1 MPAYD
6 GSIRIDTRIDERG
19 LNKGIQSITGSLGK
33 LAAAMG
39 VAFGIG
45 ALVNF
50 GKSAVD
56 VAAQM
61 SNAFIG
67 LESVVTG
74 QGRSFEQ
81 AKAFINDFIA
91 DGLVPA
97 QNAVTA
103 YKNLAM
109 RGYDTTQIKKTLI
122 ALKDSAAFGR
132 QASLSIGE
140 AVQGASEGL
149 KNENSILVDNAGV
162 TKNVSIM
169 WKEYAAQIGT
179 TVGMLTKE
187 QKIQAEVNGILNET
201 RFQTGDAAKLAG
213 TYSGQIAALGVS
225 FTNLKVA
232 IGNILIPIIQ
242 KLLPIIKA
250 AVDGLVFF
258 FNQIAQ
264 IVNLLLGTNIGV
276 AQTADAMGGVAEN
289 SEAAADAQ
297 GDLADNTTAAGKAAK
312 GALAAFDQLNVLQ
325 QDMGG
330 VDTGA
335 TGTATPSTTGDLG
348 IGELAADGGAM
359 DALSDKA
366 EKVRMFLQPLI
377 DAFGRLKEALIPLNK
392 TIWEGLLWAWDN
404 ILVPLGTW
412 VITEILPR
420 FLDILSISLE
430 NLNLAIEALKPFA
443 TWLWENF
450 LKPAA
455 EWTGEAI
462 IAGLDWLIERMKD
475 LNKWIQNNQDAFAII
490 VTVIAL
496 VIAVLFLMSSPIALV
511 IAGIVAII
519 AVIANWGTIWEWIV
533 EKITYAWEVLK
544 MIWGIVA
551 WWFRTQVFEPMA
563 DVAAWALN
571 SISEKFKSVFD
582 GIANFVKGTINRII
596 DFING
601 MIQAVTDGI
610 NTVISGVNS
619 IGGNLPG
626 YTAIPAVQVAQIPR
640 LATGAVIPPNSE
652 FLAVLGDQRS
662 GRNIEAPEGLI
673 RQIMQEEMSKIK
685 SEVTIT
691 FTGSLAA
698 FVRELKPEIDKENT
712 RVGGSLVV
720 GGMA

>member
-6 GSIRIDTRIDERG
+6 GSIRIDTRVDERG

-33 LAAAMG
+33 LAVAMG
-39 VAFGIG
+39 VAFSVA
-45 ALVNF
+45 ALFNF

-74 QGRSFEQ
+74 QGKSFEQ
-81 AKAFINDFIA
+81 AKKFINDFID

-97 QNAVTA
+97 ADAVTA
-103 YKNLAM
+103 YKNLSM
-109 RGYDTTQIKKTLI
+109 RGYDTTQIEKTLI

-140 AVQGASEGL
+140 AVRGATEGL

-201 RFQTGDAAKLAG
+201 RFQTGDAAKLASN
-213 TYSGQIAALGVS
+213 YSGQLSALGVS

-276 AQTADAMGGVAEN
+276 AQTAEGMGAVADT

-297 GDLADNTTAAGKAAK
+297 GELADNTKAAGKAAK
-312 GALAAFDQLNVLQ
+312 GALAAFDQLNVIQ

-330 VDTGA
+330 ADIGAVDTP
-335 TGTATPSTTGDLG
+335 TPTGDLG
-348 IGELAADGGAM
+348 LGELAADGGAF
-359 DALSDKA
+359 DAISDKA

-377 DAFGRLKEALIPLNK
+377 DVFGRLREALIPLGK
-392 TIWEGLLWAWDN
+392 TIWEGLMWAWEN

-412 VITEILPR
+412 IITEVLPR
-420 FLDILSISLE
+420 FLDILAIRLD

-443 TWLWENF
+443 IWLWENF

-455 EWTGEAI
+455 EWTGEVI
-462 IAGLDWLIERMKD
+462 IAGLDWLIERLKD
-475 LNKWIQNNQDAFAII
+475 LNKWIQNNQDAFAVIAG
-490 VTVIAL
+490 TIAL
-496 VIAVLFLMSSPIALV
+496 VIAVLFLMSSPIAMV
-511 IAGIVAII
+511 IAGIAAII
-519 AVIANWGTIWEWIV
+519 LIIANWGAIWDWIV

-551 WWFRTQVFEPMA
+551 WWFRTKVFEPMA

-571 SISEKFKSVFD
+571 SISEKFRSVFD

-601 MIQAVTDGI
+601 MIEAVTSGI
-610 NTVISGVNS
+610 NAVISGVNS
-619 IGGNLPG
+619 IGGSLPG
-626 YTAIPAVQVAQIPR
+626 YSPIQEVPVAQIPR

-652 FLAVLGDQRS
+652 FLAVLGDQKS

-673 RQIMQEEMSKIK
+673 RQIIQEEMSKMR
-685 SEVTIT
+685 SEVNIT

-698 FVRELKPEIDKENT
+698 LAQVLKPEIDKENT
-712 RVGGSLVV
+712 RVGGSLVA